1 MPRIII
7 IISALTFYYT
17 EFVQLT
23 SIMQSTLY
31 PCAQMTVACF
41 QQASQM
47 SITSLQPLLVCCPL
61 LKE

>member
-1 MPRIII
+1 MPRIV
-7 IISALTFYYT
+7 IISVLTFDYT

-31 PCAQMTVACF
+31 RYAQMTVACF

-47 SITSLQPLLVCCPL
+47 SITSLQLLLVRFL
-61 LKE
+61 

>member
-7 IISALTFYYT
+7 ISVLTFGYT

-31 PCAQMTVACF
+31 PCAQMTVASS

-47 SITSLQPLLVCCPL
+47 SITSLQSLLVCSL
-61 LKE
+61 L